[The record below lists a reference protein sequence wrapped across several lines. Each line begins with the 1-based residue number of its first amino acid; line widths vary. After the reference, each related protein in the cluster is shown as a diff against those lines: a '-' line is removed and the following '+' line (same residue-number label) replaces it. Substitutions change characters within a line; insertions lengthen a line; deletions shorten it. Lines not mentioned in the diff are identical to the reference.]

1 MDLCSEACM
10 SASEKKAILLL
21 GAGGHARACIDVIEQ
36 AGDFAIHGLVGLPEE
51 VGKSVFGYP
60 VLGSDADLQILL
72 AQCPFAVV
80 TIGQIKTA
88 ESRIRLYTALVE
100 HRRCPPAI
108 VSPRAYVSPH
118 ASVGAGTIVFH
129 GAVINAGAV
138 VGKNCIVNSLALV
151 EHDVVVEDHC
161 HIATG
166 ARINS
171 GVRVGEGSFVGSGCT
186 VRQGLIIGR
195 NCVIGMGV
203 SVLADCADSTQLP
216 AKRKCS

>member
-1 MDLCSEACM
+1 MNDGGKYEV
-10 SASEKKAILLL
+10 LLL
-21 GAGGHARACIDVIEQ
+21 GAGGHAKSCIDVIEQ
-36 AGDFAIHGLVGLPEE
+36 LGQFEIVGLVGLPEE
-51 VGKSVFGYP
+51 VGKSVLGYQ
-60 VLGSDADLQILL
+60 VLGADTELSDLL
-72 AQCPFAVV
+72 DRYRFGVV
-80 TIGQIKTA
+80 SVGQIETP
-88 ESRIRLYTALVE
+88 EPRIRLFSLLEKKMKYL
-100 HRRCPPAI
+100 PAI

-138 VGKNCIVNSLALV
+138 VGKNCIVNSLSLV

-161 HIATG
+161 HFATG

-186 VRQGLIIGR
+186 VRQGLVIGR
-195 NCVIGMGV
+195 NCVIGMGA